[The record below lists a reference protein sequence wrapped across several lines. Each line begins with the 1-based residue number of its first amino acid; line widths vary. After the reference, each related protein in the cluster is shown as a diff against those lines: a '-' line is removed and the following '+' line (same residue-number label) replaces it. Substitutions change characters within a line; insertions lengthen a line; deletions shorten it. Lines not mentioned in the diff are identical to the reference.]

1 MLQQILADMYIDP
14 DVLEA
19 LNDEQ
24 KKILFFKMREEQVRR
39 WNEREEKEGKEGMKK
54 EKPQKKNG
62 PCKSVSWL
70 LGRDGDVHVGIIG
83 ESDELKSSKLIL
95 SELRDQTVSNV
106 NNINRAKPE
115 PVKSNLNKP
124 NRAQTT
130 STEPGIQLLLKKPK
144 ERSDSGTVSNESKD
158 SGSDQSADD
167 TSCQTEDYDAG
178 GTKEDTG
185 LYRSHLSNKDTTIAD
200 RLKELTLHRSMKE
213 QLSINDKTHPL
224 DTPDKGVEKDKDNSL
239 SHGSRVANLRKTF
252 NTTNAKG
259 PSPCVKP
266 PIPSKPAHLLTSPS
280 VR

>member
-19 LNDEQ
+19 LNEEQ

-39 WNEREEKEGKEGMKK
+39 WKEREEKEGKEGIERPRKK
-54 EKPQKKNG
+54 KG

-70 LGRDGDVHVGIIG
+70 LGRDGDVHVCFIG
-83 ESDELKSSKLIL
+83 ESDELKSPKPIL
-95 SELRDQTVSNV
+95 SEMRDKIVANT

-115 PVKSNLNKP
+115 HVKSNLTKP
-124 NRAQTT
+124 NRVQTT
-130 STEPGIQLLLKKPK
+130 STEPGIQLLLKKQ
-144 ERSDSGTVSNESKD
+144 EELSDSSTVSDESKQD

-167 TSCQTEDYDAG
+167 TRGQTDDSDSGSAE
-178 GTKEDTG
+178 EDTG
-185 LYRSHLSNKDTTIAD
+185 LYRSHQSIRDTSIAD
-200 RLKELTLHRSMKE
+200 RRKELTIHRAMKE
-213 QLSINDKTHPL
+213 QLSINDKTRPL
-224 DTPDKGVEKDKDNSL
+224 DIPDKGEEKDKDNNL
-239 SHGSRVANLRKTF
+239 TYGSRVALLRKTF

-259 PSPCVKP
+259 SSPCVKP